1 MGVFFLFIFD
11 SENHT
16 LHIYDEISNIT
27 SGTNAI
33 NRIGKYLIIKMYEL
47 QNLKDYKNAKVLIY
61 LPESHKDFGL
71 VSYGYHT
78 EIDAFDFG
86 LDISDVTKY
95 QAFIELAKNHV

>member
-1 MGVFFLFIFD
+1 
-11 SENHT
+11 
-16 LHIYDEISNIT
+16 
-27 SGTNAI
+27 
-33 NRIGKYLIIKMYEL
+33 MYEL

-71 VSYGYHT
+71 VSYGYHA

-95 QAFIELAKNHV
+95 QAFIELAKNHVQFTKLLEEIARKKDKSIITFVFLF

>member
-1 MGVFFLFIFD
+1 M
-11 SENHT
+11 
-16 LHIYDEISNIT
+16 
-27 SGTNAI
+27 
-33 NRIGKYLIIKMYEL
+33 
-47 QNLKDYKNAKVLIY
+47 QKVLIY

-95 QAFIELAKNHV
+95 QAFIELAKKSCIVHETVRRNSKKKKTKSIITFVFFILRLSIRNFPIL